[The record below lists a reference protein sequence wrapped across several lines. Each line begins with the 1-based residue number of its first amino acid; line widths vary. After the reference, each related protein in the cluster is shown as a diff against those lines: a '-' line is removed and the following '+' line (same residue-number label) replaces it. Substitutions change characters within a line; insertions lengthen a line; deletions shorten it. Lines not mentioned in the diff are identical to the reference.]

1 MLVSVWKERWLIQK
15 GSDARELVAEL
26 EFVWNQI
33 KSNSIS
39 SSGSSPGR
47 RQFAQ
52 PLSGGDGPMRVL
64 SPMSQDDE
72 EEIRSQQKSHAN
84 DEYKDNT
91 EYTDSDKKGKNWRM
105 TVENALVK
113 MTAEIAALRE
123 QISTGREYQGRKRRS
138 IGRWIAWL
146 IWIAIR
152 HIVTDLVL
160 LGILLYWLRKKKDR
174 RIEDSVRAALRVV
187 REYVRK
193 LLPPR

>member
-1 MLVSVWKERWLIQK
+1 
-15 GSDARELVAEL
+15 
-26 EFVWNQI
+26 
-33 KSNSIS
+33 
-39 SSGSSPGR
+39 
-47 RQFAQ
+47 
-52 PLSGGDGPMRVL
+52 MRVL

-84 DEYKDNT
+84 DEYKDNA
-91 EYTDSDKKGKNWRM
+91 EYTDNDKKGKNWRR

-123 QISTGREYQGRKRRS
+123 QIATGREYQGRKRRS

-152 HIVTDLVL
+152 HVVTDLVL
-160 LGILLYWLRKKKDR
+160 LSILLYWLRKKKDR